1 MKEFYNGEEL
11 YLWKDKTVGTFSMG
25 GLSDIISQHR
35 SEYFQHDQI
44 KVFNYS
50 EIEYDTPLT
59 HPQVVDGLYS

>member
-44 KVFNYS
+44 KAFNYS
-50 EIEYDTPLT
+50 
-59 HPQVVDGLYS
+59 